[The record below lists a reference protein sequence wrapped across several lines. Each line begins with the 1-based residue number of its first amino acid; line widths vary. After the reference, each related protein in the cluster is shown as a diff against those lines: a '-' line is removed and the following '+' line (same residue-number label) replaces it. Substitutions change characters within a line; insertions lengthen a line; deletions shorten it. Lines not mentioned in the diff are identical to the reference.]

1 MGKLN
6 FKSLKGKMNALKKFY
21 SGHCRKCFFWRP
33 SQEREGAPA
42 FTESEEEGTNPDRSS
57 KAQRHVLGR
66 NRGGQSSLLLVSR
79 IQRGGGISS
88 LVILSELK

>member
-1 MGKLN
+1 MPSRN
-6 FKSLKGKMNALKKFY
+6 FIQAIAENASSGDHLRKGK
-21 SGHCRKCFFWRP
+21 
-33 SQEREGAPA
+33 GAPA

-66 NRGGQSSLLLVSR
+66 NGGGQSSLLLVSR